1 MKKTFLVT
9 FAAIFISQS
18 LLAQYYY
25 RDVMSN
31 IQLQKEMS
39 LYRENKVRSVIIKS
53 FEDDGSESEGFFC
66 EKKISKDY
74 RKAELFTRSDISG
87 SSLFTST
94 FDKTGKILSTTD
106 SSAISL
112 SINTYTYDESGRIRS
127 ILSSV
132 KSSDDDFTNEIL
144 EEHIYEYNS
153 AGIPVKM
160 TRVKNTTDSTV
171 ILFQQDE
178 HNNVAIEK
186 DSKTGRKYYYY
197 YDEKGRLT
205 DIVHST
211 EYTTKLLPDYLFEYN
226 GTGNIAQM
234 TSTEEGGTNYYIWRY
249 TYSNGLRTSEKCY
262 TKEKKLMGSVQYE
275 YK

>member
-94 FDKTGKILSTTD
+94 FDKTGKILGTTD

-160 TRVKNTTDSTV
+160 TRIKNNTDSTV

-226 GTGNIAQM
+226 GTGNITQM
-234 TSTEEGGTNYYIWRY
+234 TSTEEGGTNYYVWRY
-249 TYSNGLRTSEKCY
+249 SYSNGLRTSEKCY

>member
-1 MKKTFLVT
+1 MKKTFLLALT
-9 FAAIFISQS
+9 AAFICQS
-18 LLAQYYY
+18 LSAQYYY
-25 RDVMSN
+25 RDIVSN
-31 IQLQKEMS
+31 LQLQKEMA
-39 LYRENKVRSVIIKS
+39 LFRENKVRSVVIRS

-94 FDKTGKILSTTD
+94 FDKEGKILGTTD
-106 SSAISL
+106 SSTISL
-112 SINTYTYDESGRIRS
+112 SVNTYTYDEAGRIRS

-132 KSSDDDFTNEIL
+132 KSSDDDFANEIL

-153 AGIPVKM
+153 SGIPVKM
-160 TRVKNTTDSTV
+160 TRIKNRTDSAV
-171 ILFQQDE
+171 MLFQVDE

-197 YDEKGRLT
+197 YDEKNRLT
-205 DIVHST
+205 DVVHST
-211 EYTTKLLPDYLFEYN
+211 EYTTKLLPDYQFEYN
-226 GTGNIAQM
+226 NAGNISQM
-234 TSTEEGGTNYYIWRY
+234 TSTEEGGTNYYVWRY
-249 TYSNGLRTSEKCY
+249 TYSNGLRSSEKCY
-262 TKEKKLMGSVQYE
+262 TKERKLMGSVQYE